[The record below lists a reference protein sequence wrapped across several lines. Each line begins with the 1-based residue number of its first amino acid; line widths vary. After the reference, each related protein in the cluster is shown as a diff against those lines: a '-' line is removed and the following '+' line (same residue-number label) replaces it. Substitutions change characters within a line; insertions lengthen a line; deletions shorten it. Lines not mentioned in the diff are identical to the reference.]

1 MPLDSG
7 GGPLGGIASHA
18 TEAEIADVSLTETS
32 VYLNG
37 VRIPA
42 HGVAVSSEHAS
53 PRGTGGGSVPLSQ
66 GTLSDAAAAAAA
78 ARRGR
83 RYAGEAG
90 GGADLRRSAHLRAA
104 GADPALSDTLGTT
117 AGGLTGGRGELAAE
131 LRSALG
137 RGAHAAGE
145 HAMEDGRGGWV
156 DPSASQTLD
165 LSRTALLR
173 KQHGSGDERGSAG
186 SAGPPVDGA
195 GSASD
200 AHGRLSAAGAAAGP
214 ASRGPAH
221 LHKVDF
227 RRESLR
233 VKPLGHGASG
243 TVTLVVHV
251 PTLTLLAAKTIPV
264 TDAEKRHN
272 VGMEFTLMYEA
283 MANFADH
290 VGTRANCLTE
300 ELALASLQRRAERDM
315 EEADAAAGAD
325 AESPAAPAPLVGS
338 GACPYL
344 VSFYDAFSDAGAGTV
359 TFVMEY
365 MNAGT
370 LEQFVD
376 TGGLPD
382 EGMIQWITWQCLKG
396 LEWMHSRGVLH
407 RDIKAANV
415 LVSTSGDVKLSD
427 LGISKRTDEAGLAST
442 VVGTV
447 SHMAP
452 ERVDEKPYD
461 AKSDVWSL
469 GLVLLSVAEGRGANP
484 YEGKNLFEVTS
495 MLAEDPTPSLSKG
508 RGWTPEAVD
517 FVDACLRK
525 RPEDRASV
533 AELLEHPW
541 LAGVGE
547 RVLRRKADRLRA
559 WISSASDAAGAEAVA
574 GVSELARSELHELVE
589 KVQRYRFRAAMTK
602 RLPAMPRVRPSR
614 MRWLARQLDLPPR
627 LVVRAFRKTQDK
639 INAKLEQIARR
650 RREAAAASGGL
661 ESGAAGTASAATAAA
676 VVRPRAGAGGRE
688 APAVPEAR
696 APDRRQALVGP
707 SAGMSP
713 FAFGAPPP
721 RSARSPTSPAPLTGE
736 SSASRS
742 QVGSPAV
749 GGHSA
754 RSRGSDPADD
764 EEGALSGF
772 ERRQRGR
779 GSASGA
785 VAWEVPPAPP
795 GVAQRRADG
804 ASAGPASAFG
814 DAPALA
820 MPPPQPRQPRGVPG
834 PVTDPQGLLAPVS
847 ARGAAP
853 VLVPNPSRHRSG
865 RSDLEP
871 GAGGRP
877 GRGGAPPLA
886 LKLDQVPRRG
896 VGGF

>member
-1 MPLDSG
+1 M
-7 GGPLGGIASHA
+7 
-18 TEAEIADVSLTETS
+18 
-32 VYLNG
+32 
-37 VRIPA
+37 
-42 HGVAVSSEHAS
+42 
-53 PRGTGGGSVPLSQ
+53 
-66 GTLSDAAAAAAA
+66 
-78 ARRGR
+78 
-83 RYAGEAG
+83 
-90 GGADLRRSAHLRAA
+90 
-104 GADPALSDTLGTT
+104 
-117 AGGLTGGRGELAAE
+117 
-131 LRSALG
+131 
-137 RGAHAAGE
+137 
-145 HAMEDGRGGWV
+145 
-156 DPSASQTLD
+156 
-165 LSRTALLR
+165 
-173 KQHGSGDERGSAG
+173 
-186 SAGPPVDGA
+186 
-195 GSASD
+195 
-200 AHGRLSAAGAAAGP
+200 
-214 ASRGPAH
+214 
-221 LHKVDF
+221 
-227 RRESLR
+227 
-233 VKPLGHGASG
+233 KPLGHGASG

-300 ELALASLQRRAERDM
+300 ELALASLQRRAERAM
-315 EEADAAAGAD
+315 EEADAEAGAD
-325 AESPAAPAPLVGS
+325 ADSPAAPAPLIGS

-382 EGMIQWITWQCLKG
+382 EGMLQWITWQCLKG

-427 LGISKRTDEAGLAST
+427 LGISKRTDQAGLAST

-495 MLAEDPTPSLSKG
+495 MLAEDPTPSLSKA
-508 RGWTPEAVD
+508 RAWTPDAVD

-525 RPEDRASV
+525 HPEDRSSV
-533 AELLEHPW
+533 AELLDHPW

-559 WISSASDAAGAEAVA
+559 WISSAGDAAGAEAVT

-627 LVVRAFRKTQDK
+627 LVARAFRKTQDK

-650 RREAAAASGGL
+650 RREAATETAGL
-661 ESGAAGTASAATAAA
+661 EGGAGSTAA
-676 VVRPRAGAGGRE
+676 P
-688 APAVPEAR
+688 APATRPHTDASS
-696 APDRRQALVGP
+696 RQAAAAPVARRPDQRTAQPPGP
-707 SAGMSP
+707 GSGMSP

-721 RSARSPTSPAPLTGE
+721 RSARSPTSPAPLTGD
-736 SSASRS
+736 SSTSSSRMGSPTTALRSSRS
-742 QVGSPAV
+742 Q
-749 GGHSA
+749 
-754 RSRGSDPADD
+754 GSDPADD
-764 EEGALSGF
+764 VEGALSGF

-779 GSASGA
+779 GSAGGA
-785 VAWEVPPAPP
+785 VAWEVPPAAPP
-795 GVAQRRADG
+795 GVAQRRPDDRTG
-804 ASAGPASAFG
+804 GAFG
-814 DAPALA
+814 NAPALA
-820 MPPPQPRQPRGVPG
+820 MPPPHPRQSRGAPA
-834 PVTDPQGLLAPVS
+834 PVTDPQGLLAPMS
-847 ARGAAP
+847 ARGAPP
-853 VLVPNPSRHRSG
+853 VLVANPSRHRSG
-865 RSDLEP
+865 RSDLDSA
-871 GAGGRP
+871 GGGGRP
-877 GRGGAPPLA
+877 GRGGGAPLA
-886 LKLDQVPRRG
+886 LKLDEVPRRG

>member
-1 MPLDSG
+1 MSGMGSAGRAPALGAPPSRAGRQQRGGPHPHASGAPSGWPAGGAPRDGGGGIRYDPSSPGMPLDSG

-42 HGVAVSSEHAS
+42 HGVA
-53 PRGTGGGSVPLSQ
+53 
-66 GTLSDAAAAAAA
+66 
-78 ARRGR
+78 
-83 RYAGEAG
+83 
-90 GGADLRRSAHLRAA
+90 
-104 GADPALSDTLGTT
+104 
-117 AGGLTGGRGELAAE
+117 
-131 LRSALG
+131 
-137 RGAHAAGE
+137 
-145 HAMEDGRGGWV
+145 
-156 DPSASQTLD
+156 TLD

-325 AESPAAPAPLVGS
+325 AESPAAPSPLVGS

-508 RGWTPEAVD
+508 RGWTAEAVD

-602 RLPAMPRVRPSR
+602 RLPAMPR
-614 MRWLARQLDLPPR
+614 
-627 LVVRAFRKTQDK
+627 
-639 INAKLEQIARR
+639 
-650 RREAAAASGGL
+650 
-661 ESGAAGTASAATAAA
+661 
-676 VVRPRAGAGGRE
+676 
-688 APAVPEAR
+688 
-696 APDRRQALVGP
+696 
-707 SAGMSP
+707 
-713 FAFGAPPP
+713 
-721 RSARSPTSPAPLTGE
+721 
-736 SSASRS
+736 
-742 QVGSPAV
+742 
-749 GGHSA
+749 
-754 RSRGSDPADD
+754 
-764 EEGALSGF
+764 
-772 ERRQRGR
+772 
-779 GSASGA
+779 
-785 VAWEVPPAPP
+785 
-795 GVAQRRADG
+795 
-804 ASAGPASAFG
+804 
-814 DAPALA
+814 
-820 MPPPQPRQPRGVPG
+820 PRQPRGVPG